1 MLIRYSRFSFRL
13 LVASLLACLSFAGRT
28 QATGLLYDPEPPI
41 DSAYVRVIL
50 ASRTGIVDIRVDE
63 RPRIQK
69 LIAGEASEYMVLPA
83 GKHTITVHPA
93 GKSVANFS
101 VKIDVVRGRAMT
113 VAFTELK
120 PDAVPVIFEDKANS
134 NKLKA
139 LLAVYHLDSQGG
151 TLDVLTADG
160 STRVFS
166 GVTYGASSFIQVNPI
181 TIDLI
186 AATAGEKVPR
196 GRTSLAMKQGGTYSL
211 ILSSGTDGILRV
223 RSVQNKIERYTG
235 K

>member
-1 MLIRYSRFSFRL
+1 MPLRYSRFLFRL
-13 LVASLLACLSFAGRT
+13 MAASLLACVSFAGRT
-28 QATGLLYDPEPPI
+28 QATGLLYDPEPPV

-50 ASRTGIVDIRVDE
+50 ASRTGVVDIQVDE

-69 LIAGEASEYMVLPA
+69 LIAGDASEYMVLTA
-83 GKHTITVHPA
+83 GKHTLTVHPV
-93 GKSVANFS
+93 GKSAAIFS
-101 VKIDVVRGRAMT
+101 TKIDVVQGRAMT

-139 LLAVYHLDSQGG
+139 LLAVYHLDGRGG
-151 TLDVLTADG
+151 ALDVLTVDG
-160 STRVFS
+160 NTRVFS
-166 GVTYGASSFIQVNPI
+166 GVTYGVYSSIQVNPI

-186 AATAGEKVPR
+186 ATTAGEKVPR
-196 GRTSLAMKQGGTYSL
+196 GRSSLAMKQGGTYSL
-211 ILSSGTDGILRV
+211 LLLSGQDGKLLV

>member
-1 MLIRYSRFSFRL
+1 MQFRYSRSLFHL
-13 LVASLLACLSFAGRT
+13 IVASLLACLSFAGRT

-50 ASRTGIVDIRVDE
+50 ASRTGVVDILVDE

-69 LIAGEASEYMVLPA
+69 LIAGEASEYMVLTA
-83 GKHTITVHPA
+83 GKHTVTVRPA
-93 GKSVANFS
+93 GKSAASFS
-101 VKIDVVRGRAMT
+101 TKIDVVRGRAMT
-113 VAFTELK
+113 VAFRELK
-120 PDAVPVIFEDKANS
+120 SDTVPVLFEDKANS

-139 LLAVYHLDSQGG
+139 LLAVYHLGSKGG
-151 TLDVLTADG
+151 ALDVLTADG
-160 STRVFS
+160 STSVFS

-186 AATAGEKVPR
+186 ATTAGEKVPL

-211 ILSSGTDGILRV
+211 LLLSGVDGKLLV
-223 RSVQNKIERYTG
+223 RSVQNRIERYTG

>member
-1 MLIRYSRFSFRL
+1 MPFRYSRFSFRL
-13 LVASLLACLSFAGRT
+13 MVLSLLACLGFAGRT
-28 QATGLLYDPEPPI
+28 QASGLLYDPEPPI

-50 ASRTGIVDIRVDE
+50 ASRTGVVDILVDQ
-63 RPRIQK
+63 RPRIHK
-69 LIAGEASEYMVLPA
+69 LIAGEASEYMVLTA
-83 GKHTITVHPA
+83 GKHTLTVHPA
-93 GKSVANFS
+93 GKSAEKFS
-101 VKIDVVRGRAMT
+101 AKIDVVRGRAMT

-120 PDAVPVIFEDKANS
+120 TDAVPVIFEDKANS
-134 NKLKA
+134 NRLKA
-139 LLAVYHLDSQGG
+139 LLAVYHLDSKGG
-151 TLDVLTADG
+151 ALDVLTADG

-186 AATAGEKVPR
+186 ATTAGEKVPR

-211 ILSSGTDGILRV
+211 ILLSGTDDILRV

>member
-1 MLIRYSRFSFRL
+1 MFRYSRFSFRL

-28 QATGLLYDPEPPI
+28 QANGLLYDPEPPI

-50 ASRTGIVDIRVDE
+50 ASRTGVVDILVDQ

-93 GKSVANFS
+93 GKSAANFS
-101 VKIDVVRGRAMT
+101 TTIDVVRGRAMT

-120 PDAVPVIFEDKANS
+120 TNTAPILFEDKANS

-139 LLAVYHLDSQGG
+139 LLAVYHLDPKGG
-151 TLDVLTADG
+151 ALDVLTADG
-160 STRVFS
+160 STKVFS

-181 TIDLI
+181 AIDLI
-186 AATAGEKVPR
+186 ATTAGEKVPR

-211 ILSSGTDGILRV
+211 ILSSGTDGTLLV

>member
-1 MLIRYSRFSFRL
+1 MLFRYSRFVFHL
-13 LVASLLACLSFAGRT
+13 MVASLLSFLSFAGRT
-28 QATGLLYDPEPPI
+28 QSSGLLYDPEPPI

-69 LIAGEASEYMVLPA
+69 LIAGAASDYMVLPA

-93 GKSVANFS
+93 GKSAANVS
-101 VKIDVVRGRAMT
+101 AKIDVVQGRAMT

-120 PDAVPVIFEDKANS
+120 PDAVPVLFEDKANS

-139 LLAVYHLDSQGG
+139 LLAVYHLDPKGG
-151 TLDVLTADG
+151 ALDVLTADG

-211 ILSSGTDGILRV
+211 ILSSGTDGKLLV